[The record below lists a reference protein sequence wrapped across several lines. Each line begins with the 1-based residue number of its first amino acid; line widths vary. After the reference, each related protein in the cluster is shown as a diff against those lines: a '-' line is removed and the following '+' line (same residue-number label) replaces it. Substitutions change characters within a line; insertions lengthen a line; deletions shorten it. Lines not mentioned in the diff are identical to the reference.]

1 MNIDN
6 LHIGDV
12 IKNYYALCDEIE
24 EPIKSGKSKKY
35 QLEDFMRYF
44 TWEKSGHVLFL
55 KRRNKIIW
63 DIIGEKIIIITMW
76 I

>member
-35 QLEDFMRYF
+35 QLEDFMKSNWITKF
-44 TWEKSGHVLFL
+44 ILAQQLEDLEKDLI
-55 KRRNKIIW
+55 NI
-63 DIIGEKIIIITMW
+63 
-76 I
+76 

>member
-35 QLEDFMRYF
+35 QLEDFA
-44 TWEKSGHVLFL
+44 H
-55 KRRNKIIW
+55 
-63 DIIGEKIIIITMW
+63 
-76 I
+76 